1 MLEQLTCILVDD
13 NPLDLDYL
21 HEVVLLHPNLRVLKV
36 CNNAIEAKEYITTL
50 QPQVLFLDIDMPLF
64 NGLELFKS
72 LNYEPI
78 CVFVTAHSEYAWQSY
93 EAMAFDF
100 ILKPV
105 KIERFASI
113 VQRIEEYFAFKSKV
127 VKADSYGENDYLV
140 IKEGYDKHKIMM
152 NDILYVEALKDYT
165 KVVTTTKKVMT
176 LQNLKHFMEHLPAE
190 KFIRVHR
197 SYAVAAGRIT
207 KLDQHY
213 VHINDYTI
221 PVGKTYKQIIKQT
234 I

>member
-1 MLEQLTCILVDD
+1 MEKISCIIVDD

-21 HEVVLLHPNLRVLKV
+21 KEIVLLHPVLNLLRV
-36 CNNAIEAKEYITTL
+36 CNNAIEAKECIKEL
-50 QPQVLFLDIDMPLF
+50 QPQLLFLDIDMPLF
-64 NGLELFKS
+64 NGLELFQS
-72 LNYEPI
+72 LDYEPI

-105 KIERFASI
+105 KLDRFAKI
-113 VQRIEEYFAFKSKV
+113 LQRIEEYCDIKTKV
-127 VKADSYGENDYLV
+127 VLANTYAENNFLV
-140 IKEGYDKHKIMM
+140 IKEGYNKHKILM
-152 NDILYVEALKDYT
+152 NDILYLEALKDYT
-165 KVVTTTKKVMT
+165 KVVTTTKKIMT
-176 LQNLKHFMEHLPAE
+176 LQNLKQFIEQLPTE

-197 SYAVAAGRIT
+197 SYAVAADRIT

-221 PVGKTYKQIIKQT
+221 PVGKTYKQFIKTT